1 MQPEV
6 IGYIESVND
15 QQIVVRLSKAA
26 EVVGS
31 EEAGA
36 TPRSPGAP
44 GPSSRTR
51 AGQVGSYVVIPQ
63 EDGDLLAM
71 VTAQRTRQL
80 NRRAGDSPEDQSTV
94 ITVMAIGMIRAG
106 KFCRGINRY
115 PVVGEPV
122 RMAGDAD
129 LATIFTSW
137 DSRGTQQQSESA
149 ETVRTAVRA
158 GGHPASL
165 ALGRFT
171 PNQKYEVRLDGKT
184 FCARHAAILGSSGSG
199 KSCTVAQIVQQA
211 VALPGTQVIMFD
223 LHGEYLS
230 AFCDERGEPLSNVA
244 YIGGDE
250 LVLPYWLLKYEEM
263 EDLFLDRSN
272 ALNIPSQRTFLK
284 QAMLRLRHEAAEALG
299 LSSVY
304 SVDSPVYFSLEQL
317 RYYANNLNAARYV
330 LNTERLAF
338 RQTALRHLPPEEQ
351 EKLMVESEVR
361 FNLGKPE
368 GEIPHPVYHGRLG
381 GLVNLLEQKMSDR
394 RYDFLLQPIQQARQ
408 SGIFRGLFS
417 QGDGPAGLS
426 RCLEPLLALLTG
438 HSVPPK
444 NLVILDL
451 SRIPFETVDI
461 TVALLTRLLHEFNFW
476 CDHSRRSPLLLVY
489 EEAHNYIPADR
500 PESFARRAV
509 ERVAKEGRKY
519 GVGALVVSQRPMEVS
534 ETVLSQ
540 CNSFIIMRMSNP
552 ADQAYV
558 SKVVSEQ
565 FSGLVGTL
573 AQLRPGEA
581 YAVGEAVPMPMR
593 TQIYLT
599 KHPPDSGDADF
610 FGEEAS
616 KAQTK
621 DISSIVEAWWRQERP
636 GQLPEGPS
644 SVDQVQQAEPAVAK
658 D

>member
-1 MQPEV
+1 MPAEN

-15 QQIVVRLSKAA
+15 QQIVVRMSKAA
-26 EVVGS
+26 EAVGG
-31 EEAGA
+31 EEAS
-36 TPRSPGAP
+36 TRSV
-44 GPSSRTR
+44 R
-51 AGQVGSYVVIPQ
+51 VGSYVVISQ
-63 EDGDLLAM
+63 EEGDLLAM
-71 VTAQRTRQL
+71 VTAQDTRQSSRL
-80 NRRAGDSPEDQSTV
+80 AQNSPEEKSTV
-94 ITVMAIGMIRAG
+94 ITVLAVGVIREG
-106 KFCRGINRY
+106 KFHRGIGRY
-115 PVVGEPV
+115 PVVGEAI
-122 RMAGDAD
+122 RAADDAD

-137 DSRGTQQQSESA
+137 DSRGTDEQGTSQEIGTA
-149 ETVRTAVRA
+149 EPVQGAGRA
-158 GGHPASL
+158 GEHPASL

-171 PNQKYEVRLDGKT
+171 PNQKYEVSLDGKT

-211 VALPGTQVIMFD
+211 VALPGTQVILFD

-230 AFCDERGEPLSNVA
+230 AFSDEKGEPLSNVA
-244 YIGGDE
+244 YISGNE

-263 EDLFLDRSN
+263 EELFLDRSN
-272 ALNIPSQRTFLK
+272 PLNVPSQRTFLK
-284 QAMLRLRHEAAEALG
+284 QALLRLRHEAAEALG

-317 RYYANNLNAARYV
+317 CYYANNLNAARYV

-361 FNLGKPE
+361 FNLGNPE

-394 RYDFLLQPIQQARQ
+394 RYDFLLRPIEQAGR
-408 SGIFRGLFS
+408 SGVFRDLFG
-417 QGDGPAGLS
+417 QDDNPAGFS
-426 RCLEPLLALLTG
+426 RCLESLLGLLTG
-438 HSVPPK
+438 HTVPRK

-461 TVALLTRLLHEFNFW
+461 TVALLTRLLYEFNFW
-476 CDHSRRSPLLLVY
+476 CDQSRRSPLLLVY

-500 PESFARRAV
+500 PDSFARRAV

-519 GVGALVVSQRPMEVS
+519 GVGALLVSQRPMELS

-558 SKVVSEQ
+558 SKVVSEH

-599 KHPPDSGDADF
+599 KHAPDSGDADF
-610 FGEEAS
+610 FGKDAS
-616 KAQTK
+616 EAQTK
-621 DISSIVEAWWRQERP
+621 DIGSIVEAWWRQERP
-636 GQLPEGPS
+636 RRLGERRS
-644 SVDQVQQAEPAVAK
+644 SVDQVKQAEPVAMNS
-658 D
+658 